1 MLSQL
6 AGRAAL
12 QRREQ
17 MTQSRYITPSL
28 SVGVLSAGEEDVAQ
42 GGSVSRLMGSDG
54 LCHNLK

>member
-1 MLSQL
+1 
-6 AGRAAL
+6 
-12 QRREQ
+12 